1 MKRLLLS
8 LIIFDILVAY
18 SFALRVDVVAALSL
32 LVAGVLFGVL
42 GSVIAARRLYFL
54 AGAAPH
60 SALFSALISVV
71 AAYWLGIGVLSL
83 YSLYALSILIGIVV
97 VYVAGY
103 LIFRGVDPDLA
114 TSILV
119 AFASSFSVIT
129 AYYIKT
135 SLPVPFDIM
144 SIVFGDPLL
153 VTSKELIVAIIVAA
167 LVVLGLLLSYP
178 AQIYLGVDRDSAML
192 TGAPIW
198 LYDLV
203 FFTLLGATV
212 VALIRVIGFVLE
224 HILLLLPGALA
235 ASHGRSSEEALLVSL
250 ASALTASALGMLISM
265 AVPVSP
271 SGAVGVSMLLIYAF
285 ALLYKR

>member
-60 SALFSALISVV
+60 SALFSALVSVV
-71 AAYWLGIGVLSL
+71 AAYWLGIGVSSL